1 MCRFINGE
9 IPPSYSKEKKK
20 QKQHLLISNASVNI
34 ILLYRCR
41 EQKVNTGF

>member
-1 MCRFINGE
+1 ME
-9 IPPSYSKEKKK
+9 KYHPPTQKRKKK
-20 QKQHLLISNASVNI
+20 QKKQHLLISNASVNI

>member
-1 MCRFINGE
+1 ME
-9 IPPSYSKEKKK
+9 KYHPPTQKKK
-20 QKQHLLISNASVNI
+20 QKNPKKNQHLLISNASVNI